1 MIKLIKIRIEGTL
14 QEIIKA
20 SKLLSQ
26 NKKMEMLSKS
36 EPYKNRG
43 NNCFYRI
50 YIDADLRESDYNE

>member
-14 QEIIKA
+14 QEIIKV
-20 SKLLSQ
+20 SKLLDE

-50 YIDADLRESDYNE
+50 YIDADLKE